1 MNHRRGI
8 DIIIPVYNALSD
20 LKLCVDSITRHTD
33 LTVDRV
39 LLIDDKSPDQNVF
52 PYMQSIEQPGI
63 VVLRNEENQGFSG
76 TINRGL
82 LYSDRDV
89 ILLNSDTVVTAGWV
103 DKITACADSDPA
115 IGTVTPFSN
124 NATLC
129 SIPNFCEENTIPYG
143 LSIDEYAAV
152 IERCSMKK
160 YPRITVAVGFC
171 MFIKREVITAT
182 GLFDKETFARGYGE
196 ENDFCW
202 RAEQLGYR
210 HVLCDDTYIYHS
222 GSSSFLSSEKRQLI
236 AEHEAIIEK
245 WYPQQNQKNREYV
258 RDNPDQYLRT
268 NVDIHAK
275 LHNGKKN
282 LLYVL
287 HMDFRADSVDNI
299 GGTQFHVKDL
309 VAHMRKDHNVFV
321 LARDGRMLRLTVYLE
336 RDQMTFSF
344 PIGEKPAF
352 MPFTHKAIAE
362 TYRLILK
369 AFSVDMVH
377 VHHVSGLSFD
387 FFSITKEM
395 GIPMAMTLHDFYF
408 VCPTIKLLERKT
420 SYCGGCGENCD
431 ACLRDELGYVPQ
443 THYLQTWR
451 AHCRSAL
458 ECCDAVITPS
468 EAVKKVYCSIYPEI
482 ESKVRVVYH
491 GMDSFAEE
499 TVSFGK
505 ADQTGFCRYVEYAL
519 EKDNCISGWA
529 YREGVSSK
537 QSEIFVCLEDGQ
549 GNRGCYASVVTPRA
563 DVIQGHSDD
572 RYLYSGFSIRVP
584 DNCFET
590 GPLKMQIV
598 IKNKDQLYYG
608 PEETVT
614 GYVKREKNK
623 PRIAFLGGLNET
635 KGSATAYQMIKQAG
649 NSYEW
654 YIIGGLGDPN
664 LMALEK
670 GNVHKSGWYKREN
683 VRAIL
688 QQNRIDLVCILP
700 ICPETFCYTL
710 SEAQLAGVP
719 VLATDIGA
727 LGERL
732 RKDGTGW
739 LVAPETDAAGM
750 LAKIREIFRDADGYA
765 LAKERTEQ
773 FGHKSIGQMCS
784 EYGDLYRTLFPAS
797 RRAQQAFDAQA
808 VYNAYA
814 LCQMDAIGGDSTDLE
829 LIRRVTELENSMR
842 IITQSLE
849 YKMVKFFNR
858 EDLPFKKPFQWLISV
873 AYRIYVKIKYRK

>member
-1 MNHRRGI
+1 MNHRNGI

-20 LKLCVDSITRHTD
+20 LKLCVDSIKRHTD
-33 LTVDRV
+33 LSLDRV
-39 LLIDDKSPDQNVF
+39 LLIDDKSPDPNVF
-52 PYMQSIEQPGI
+52 PYMQSIEQQGI
-63 VVLRNEENQGFSG
+63 VVLQNETNQGFSG

-82 LYSDRDV
+82 MYSDRDV
-89 ILLNSDTVVTAGWV
+89 ILLNSDTIVTAGWV
-103 DKITACADSDPA
+103 DKIAACGASDPA

-129 SIPNFCEENTIPYG
+129 SIPDFCQENTVPYG
-143 LSIDEYAAV
+143 MSIDEYAAV
-152 IERCSMKK
+152 IERCSLRK

-202 RAEQLGYR
+202 RAEQLGYH

-236 AEHEAIIEK
+236 AEHEAIIQK
-245 WYPQQNQKNREYV
+245 WYPQQNQRNAEYV
-258 RDNPDQYLRT
+258 RDNPHQYLRT
-268 NVDIHAK
+268 NVDIHAR

-287 HMDFRADSVDNI
+287 HMDFRADSVNNI

-336 RDQMTFSF
+336 QDQMTFSF
-344 PIGEKPAF
+344 PIGQKPIF
-352 MPFTHKAIAE
+352 MPFSHKAIAE
-362 TYRLILK
+362 TFRLVLK
-369 AFSVDMVH
+369 AFSIDMVH
-377 VHHVSGLSFD
+377 VHHVSDLSFD
-387 FFSITKEM
+387 FFSIAKELE
-395 GIPMAMTLHDFYF
+395 IPLALTLHDFYF
-408 VCPTIKLLERKT
+408 VCPTIKLLERKN
-420 SYCGGCGENCD
+420 SYCGGCGTDCA

-443 THYLQTWR
+443 TDYLQVWR
-451 AHCRSAL
+451 KHCRNAL
-458 ECCDAVITPS
+458 ECCDMVFTPS
-468 EAVKKVYCSIYPEI
+468 EAVKQVYCGIYPEI
-482 ESKVRVVYH
+482 KHKVRVVYH
-491 GMDSFAEE
+491 GMDSFFEE

-505 ADQTGFCRYVEYAL
+505 ADQTGFCQFIEYAL
-519 EKDNCISGWA
+519 EQDNCISGWA
-529 YREGVSSK
+529 YREGVNSK
-537 QSEIFVCLEDGQ
+537 QSEIFVCLEDGC
-549 GNRGCYASVVTPRA
+549 GNRGSYASVVTPRA
-563 DVIQGHSDD
+563 DVIHGHGND
-572 RYLYSGFSIRVP
+572 RYLYNGFSIRVP

-598 IKNKDQLYYG
+598 IRNRDQVFYG
-608 PEETVT
+608 PESTIQ
-614 GYVKREKNK
+614 GYVKREKDK

-670 GNVHKSGWYKREN
+670 KNVHKSGWYKREN
-683 VRAIL
+683 VCAIL
-688 QQNRIDLVCILP
+688 RQNRIDLVCILP

-710 SEAQLAGVP
+710 SEAQLAGIP

-727 LGERL
+727 LGERI
-732 RKDGTGW
+732 RNDETGW
-739 LVAPETDAAGM
+739 LVDLKTDASGM
-750 LAKIREIFRDADGYA
+750 LAKIQEIFRDAEQYSQVKDRA
-765 LAKERTEQ
+765 ER
-773 FGHKSIGQMCS
+773 FCHKSIDQMCCEYAAFYKDMVS
-784 EYGDLYRTLFPAS
+784 ETRKVERS
-797 RRAQQAFDAQA
+797 FDAQA
-808 VYNAYA
+808 IYNAYA
-814 LCQMDAIGGDSTDLE
+814 LCQMDACGGDSTDLE
-829 LIRRVTELENSMR
+829 LIQRVTELENSMR
-842 IITQSLE
+842 VITQSLE

-858 EDLPFKKPFQWLISV
+858 EDLPFKGVFRKLV
-873 AYRIYVKIKYRK
+873 GLAYRVYTKIKYKK